1 MKFNWIN
8 LWSGLTVAFMLVPNI
23 ILATKMPQEKNK
35 YGHALIN
42 ATEQL
47 GRYACIILMTLPV
60 AVGEFGFRS
69 VLEMLIYFGSTSLLL
84 IIYLI
89 VWPFYFRAPTRKKAT
104 ALAVLPTM
112 VFLISGL
119 LLRHWLLAAAS
130 IIFGASHI
138 YISARNNS

>member
-1 MKFNWIN
+1 MI
-8 LWSGLTVAFMLVPNI
+8 
-23 ILATKMPQEKNK
+23 
-35 YGHALIN
+35 
-42 ATEQL
+42 
-47 GRYACIILMTLPV
+47 LPV

-69 VLEMLIYFGSTSLLL
+69 VLEMLIYFGSTGLLL

-89 VWPFYFRAPTRKKAT
+89 VWPFYFQAPTRKKAT

-119 LLRHWLLAAAS
+119 LLRHWLLATAS
-130 IIFGASHI
+130 IIFGASHN